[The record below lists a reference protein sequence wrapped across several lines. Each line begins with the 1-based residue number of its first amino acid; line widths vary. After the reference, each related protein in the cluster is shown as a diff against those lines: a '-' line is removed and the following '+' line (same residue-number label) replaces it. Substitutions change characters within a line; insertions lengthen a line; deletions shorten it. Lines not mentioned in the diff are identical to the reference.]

1 MAKWYARVN
10 GRRTDEGRT
19 LEPLLRA
26 QVDLLCLRDLLEDL
40 LDHYSVI
47 VSDLAGKSV

>member
-1 MAKWYARVN
+1 MTKWCAHVN
-10 GRRTDEGRT
+10 GRRTDGGRT

-40 LDHYSVI
+40 LDDNSVI
-47 VSDLAGKSV
+47 VPDLAGKSV